1 MDNQERIKPKV
12 SNNRKT
18 DRPDKPK
25 QEVQRKDQGEQEVRK
40 TEIRKKIAKIGEI
53 NVELVVDS
61 TGKRKTNS
69 EYQRDLENRKRTT

>member
-25 QEVQRKDQGEQEVRK
+25 QEVQRKDQGE
-40 TEIRKKIAKIGEI
+40 
-53 NVELVVDS
+53 
-61 TGKRKTNS
+61 
-69 EYQRDLENRKRTT
+69 

>member
-40 TEIRKKIAKIGEI
+40 TEIRKKIAKNG
-53 NVELVVDS
+53 
-61 TGKRKTNS
+61 
-69 EYQRDLENRKRTT
+69 